1 MGAKRTLSLN
11 GFGAGGLTWEGDALT
26 LRRSTATQGR
36 TSVAVK
42 KAPAKKSAAKK
53 APAKKAAVK
62 APAKKAPAKKAP
74 AKKAAVK
81 APAKKVVKKAPA
93 KKSAAKKAPAKKAP
107 AKKAPAKKAPAKKA
121 PAKKAPAKKA
131 PAKKAPAKKA
141 PAKKAPAKKAAVKA
155 PAPKAPAKKAAP
167 VKKAE
172 VAPVVAPRPN
182 RLPAIP
188 KEPKKIKY
196 PFDAKFLDAQRLHL
210 LEERRRLV
218 HDAETLTAEAN
229 SLAELREPGDVQFD
243 EESGE
248 GDTLAVE
255 RERDLA
261 LSAQFLDQVDEID
274 RAMAKIGQGTYG
286 ICEISG
292 LAIPKERLRAIP
304 WCRERVEYKVGNF
317 RR

>member
-1 MGAKRTLSLN
+1 MA
-11 GFGAGGLTWEGDALT
+11 
-26 LRRSTATQGR
+26 
-36 TSVAVK
+36 
-42 KAPAKKSAAKK
+42 
-53 APAKKAAVK
+53 
-62 APAKKAPAKKAP
+62 
-74 AKKAAVK
+74 
-81 APAKKVVKKAPA
+81 VKKAPA

-121 PAKKAPAKKA
+121 PAKKSAAKKAPAKKA
-131 PAKKAPAKKA
+131 PAKKVVKKAPAKKAPAKKAAPAKKSAAKKAPAKKAPAKKVVKKAPAKKA

-155 PAPKAPAKKAAP
+155 PGKKAAAKTPAPKAPAKKAAP

>member
-1 MGAKRTLSLN
+1 M
-11 GFGAGGLTWEGDALT
+11 
-26 LRRSTATQGR
+26 
-36 TSVAVK
+36 AVK

-62 APAKKAPAKKAP
+62 APAKKAPAKKA
-74 AKKAAVK
+74 AV
-81 APAKKVVKKAPA
+81 
-93 KKSAAKKAPAKKAP
+93 
-107 AKKAPAKKAPAKKA
+107 KAPAKKA

-141 PAKKAPAKKAAVKA
+141 PAKKAPAKKAAVKAPAKKAAAKA

>member
-1 MGAKRTLSLN
+1 MAVKKVTAKKS
-11 GFGAGGLTWEGDALT
+11 AAKK
-26 LRRSTATQGR
+26 APAKK
-36 TSVAVK
+36 VVK
-42 KAPAKKSAAKK
+42 KAPAKKAAVKAPAKKAAVKAPAKK

-62 APAKKAPAKKAP
+62 APAKKAPAKKA
-74 AKKAAVK
+74 AV
-81 APAKKVVKKAPA
+81 
-93 KKSAAKKAPAKKAP
+93 
-107 AKKAPAKKAPAKKA
+107 
-121 PAKKAPAKKA
+121 
-131 PAKKAPAKKA
+131 KA

-155 PAPKAPAKKAAP
+155 PAKKVVTKAAP
-167 VKKAE
+167 VKKA
-172 VAPVVAPRPN
+172 VVKKPPAPPVQPPRPN
-182 RLPAIP
+182 RLPPIP

-196 PFDAKFLDAQRLHL
+196 PFDAKFLDAQRAHL
-210 LEERRRLV
+210 IEERRRLM

-274 RAMAKIGQGTYG
+274 RAMLKIGQGTYG

>member
-1 MGAKRTLSLN
+1 
-11 GFGAGGLTWEGDALT
+11 
-26 LRRSTATQGR
+26 
-36 TSVAVK
+36 
-42 KAPAKKSAAKK
+42 
-53 APAKKAAVK
+53 
-62 APAKKAPAKKAP
+62 
-74 AKKAAVK
+74 VK

-93 KKSAAKKAPAKKAP
+93 KKAAPAKKVVKKAAPAKKVVKKAAPAKKVVKKAPAKKAP

-121 PAKKAPAKKA
+121 PAKKVVKKAAPAKKVVKKAAPAKKA
-131 PAKKAPAKKA
+131 PAKKVV
-141 PAKKAPAKKAAVKA
+141 KKAPAKKAAVKA